1 MRLEPV
7 LHPVTSLEATSI
19 QERKDIKKKPSGKI
33 IDISSILKVESMS
46 SYLRRIDICDSFH
59 VDFPFIIDKIST
71 YFRRGNS
78 N

>member
-46 SYLRRIDICDSFH
+46 SYLRRIDMIL
-59 VDFPFIIDKIST
+59 ST
-71 YFRRGNS
+71 WIFLS
-78 N
+78 